1 MGICATKL
9 FACTG
14 SQLPAAM
21 LAVLTLVMH
30 RMQTETAGCVPVLC
44 VVTNVDP
51 LGRRTQWRL

>member
-21 LAVLTLVMH
+21 LAVLTLVVQ
-30 RMQTETAGCVPVLC
+30 RMQTKTAGCVPILC
-44 VVTNVDP
+44 MVTDVQS
-51 LGRRTQWRL
+51 LGRRTRWRL